1 MPVYTVH
8 EPPLKGGETRAA
20 PERFRFVRDGFH
32 FWAFLL
38 GPLWMIWRRLW
49 LGLIGY
55 IVVCVV
61 LSFAM
66 FALGVPRSGAAFVQ
80 LLISLFDGLEAG
92 SLQRWSLR
100 RWREV
105 GIVSADNLEAAER
118 RFFDG
123 WEGDAPAP
131 SSAPSTTTT
140 PSPPEI
146 RHRPPQ
152 PSDIIGVFPEPGMPR

>member
-49 LGLIGY
+49 LVLIGY

-66 FALGVPRSGAAFVQ
+66 FALGVPRSGAAIVQ
-80 LLISLFDGLEAG
+80 LLVSLFVGLEAG

-105 GIVSADNLEAAER
+105 GIVSANNLESAER

-123 WEGDAPAP
+123 WERDEPMAPPAAAVAPAP
-131 SSAPSTTTT
+131 AA
-140 PSPPEI
+140 EI

>member
-8 EPPLKGGETRAA
+8 EPPLKGGEGRAA

-49 LGLIGY
+49 VVLIGY

-61 LSFAM
+61 TSFAM
-66 FALGVPRSGAAFVQ
+66 FALGVPASAAAFVQ
-80 LLISLFDGLEAG
+80 LLISFFVGLEAG

-105 GIVSADNLEAAER
+105 GIVSGDNREAAER

-123 WEGDAPAP
+123 WERDEPAAAPA
-131 SSAPSTTTT
+131 AAVT
-140 PSPPEI
+140 PVPPEI
-146 RHRPPQ
+146 RHRAPQ